1 MTGEAWMP
9 TVLIVDNDPTL
20 AKLFA
25 ELLTSEGY
33 QVDTLLDTSRIGV
46 QAAVERLEPQ
56 CVVLDGHGVLDY
68 GEGWDTAA
76 WLHQREPVVPTVML
90 TGHQAAL
97 LEAQAQ
103 ISPRSR
109 TAAFAAVLGKPL
121 DLEELVAAVD
131 QAVAD

>member
-1 MTGEAWMP
+1 MP

-25 ELLTSEGY
+25 ELLADEGY
-33 QVDTLLDTSRIGV
+33 QVDTLLHTSRRAV
-46 QAAVERLEPQ
+46 QAAVERLKPH

-90 TGHQAAL
+90 TGHQAAV

-103 ISPRSR
+103 LSPRSR
-109 TAAFAAVLGKPL
+109 TAGFAAVLGKPFDL
-121 DLEELVAAVD
+121 DELVAAVD